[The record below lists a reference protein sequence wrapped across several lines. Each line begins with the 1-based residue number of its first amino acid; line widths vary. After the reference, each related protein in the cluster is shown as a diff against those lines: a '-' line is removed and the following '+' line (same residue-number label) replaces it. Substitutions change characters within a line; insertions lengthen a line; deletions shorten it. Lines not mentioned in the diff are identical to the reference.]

1 MHPTAHSECV
11 CVCVHVCVHVRACVR
26 VCVCVRRQGSR
37 EIQCLQ
43 QGDVTQPGRQ
53 GRHARV
59 ADLVVAAEGSLSLSL
74 SFSLFLHKYV
84 LYIYMMRD

>member
-1 MHPTAHSECV
+1 MCVCMLV
-11 CVCVHVCVHVRACVR
+11 CVCVRVC